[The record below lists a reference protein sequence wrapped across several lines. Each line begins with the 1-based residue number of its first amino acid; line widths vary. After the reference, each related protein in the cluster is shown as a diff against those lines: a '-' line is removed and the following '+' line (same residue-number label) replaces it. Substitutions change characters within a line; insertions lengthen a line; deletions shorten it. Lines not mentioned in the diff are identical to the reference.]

1 MDENIRV
8 RTIKE
13 QIRRLVFGVFLGM
26 FVPGNLYAHE
36 TMFDQCH
43 QGHPLH
49 KNDNANIVYPVSIF
63 KTAPIYP
70 NRELNRGREG
80 SVIVEYTITKD
91 GGVTDIKILSST
103 SSAFSAAAKQAVKK
117 FKYEPATVNG
127 KPIDQEGWKHK
138 ITFDLDGGN
147 SGIFMESETLEF
159 DAVALTKAINKLPKK
174 PQKAIQKINDLLS
187 KDKNNFHLAVLH
199 YILSSK
205 YYQLDPAM
213 AQERLLSLNESM
225 LALEKLNQNEINVIN
240 LKSMNINATS
250 FILLEQGKNEEA
262 LNLLKPFLIAAWKN
276 NFHRPEII
284 YDITINYAIAAYNSG
299 DYCSAFYGFDRSI
312 KQGKALSINNPN
324 LEGYKKAARNNMAP

>member
-8 RTIKE
+8 RIIKE

-26 FVPGNLYAHE
+26 FALGSLYAHE
-36 TMFDQCH
+36 TMFEQCH

-138 ITFDLDGGN
+138 ITFHG
-147 SGIFMESETLEF
+147 S
-159 DAVALTKAINKLPKK
+159 VAWRIP
-174 PQKAIQKINDLLS
+174 
-187 KDKNNFHLAVLH
+187 
-199 YILSSK
+199 
-205 YYQLDPAM
+205 
-213 AQERLLSLNESM
+213 
-225 LALEKLNQNEINVIN
+225 
-240 LKSMNINATS
+240 
-250 FILLEQGKNEEA
+250 
-262 LNLLKPFLIAAWKN
+262 
-276 NFHRPEII
+276 
-284 YDITINYAIAAYNSG
+284 
-299 DYCSAFYGFDRSI
+299 
-312 KQGKALSINNPN
+312 
-324 LEGYKKAARNNMAP
+324 